1 MKAGETMKYLNI
13 NSKVQKW
20 IIWML
25 CMILLFNTAGIS
37 VAAEEMGEL
46 VLEDSAGDY
55 IEAEEMFPEEIVPES
70 ETSDMMTPEELL
82 PESDV
87 ESAEV
92 QTTTDPEVTEDT
104 LTEEVLDESNK
115 MREEFLQTVDEIAKL
130 LYGDQLAARAF
141 IVETECAEKYHSL
154 SEVDKENLKLLI
166 ENAKNQYEQL
176 ALEQIDNEVEEARE
190 KIEWIE
196 AAITE
201 PDMIDLSGNRITQAA
216 YDEMLAAMKKELEEP
231 SATNIPIE
239 NWRRSKDILEIQ
251 DLEKQPQTGYQGWT
265 WSDIQGKLELPA
277 TQDESEI
284 WDASRLN
291 NGKVVHQGVNEMEPL
306 KKNQLTVLNN
316 KMYDSTTWLNKFC
329 PYQYNGRVALFRYQG
344 EINIPENENRDGHIY
359 TLKPVTDN
367 DRIYI
372 NDDLY
377 VFVYPRGTQLTDE
390 NFMDYLVFWTG
401 THSKNGSLKHF
412 HGRKGALA
420 VRDKTHPLAIVT
432 DGWSTAA
439 VPNNA
444 GIIGDQKDASN
455 FVIDVFADDN
465 AEIGGMYR
473 LKLERQE
480 REKAKILFRKV
491 SEENPE
497 QGLEG
502 AQFVLTKK
510 DGSGST
516 TNPSDHDGYV
526 RFNVLP
532 GEYILQETK
541 APEGYH
547 LEAEKRW
554 YVKVES
560 NLSWNIYTDP
570 GYRQPLE
577 KNSKNEY
584 IIKNQWLCNFGFD
597 KKSMKGQPLQGAEFL
612 LYKEEEKKTEYKA
625 TSDGAGRV
633 DFSNIPAGR
642 YLMKE
647 IAAPAGYE
655 ISDSIWAVELSK
667 DQPAK
672 IYLKD
677 DESKTEVSI
686 IENYT
691 GQEIIDKSIE
701 FDKSV
706 KVQDFEKRTY
716 AITLTADSKVQAGDE
731 KVPVQAE
738 RIVDVIDHRFTLAQG
753 ERERLI
759 QKGAEIAENNEK
771 GETTISWNN
780 ISVKPQDGK
789 THGWTENII
798 IQAKEDFMGGN
809 VIPTNG
815 DGSGIYLKKTIFAAF
830 PKPTVHVKLLSVQ
843 GEELETT
850 VFVQDMIEAVTFPQ
864 KLQEKIKVQKIENKG
879 TFSIP
884 EKNRFTEKDME
895 NLLNGKEVRKDYD
908 YQDGD
913 VTGRFVY
920 HFEKTEPVTG
930 GKVENHK
937 EETPGQNAEKYILTV
952 KYEAIPKGDRNM
964 SGYKEPVGEE
974 QRDVTAEGYY
984 HVHVVAGS
992 VTVTKRIRTKDIQ
1005 FMHGDPV
1012 FVFELKSKN
1021 HILHKTVRF
1030 HQGNISSAEFTEL
1043 QVTFENLPKGEYVLR
1058 EEETIRYE
1066 LESME
1071 VSGGSEKPCE
1081 VSGNNRFV
1089 IGGTDGRNFEKLN
1102 GLATVTNKKINKKND
1117 SSTGVIENTF
1127 HVDENGNVIIKGEHH
1142 DKKK

>member
-1 MKAGETMKYLNI
+1 MVM
-13 NSKVQKW
+13 
-20 IIWML
+20 
-25 CMILLFNTAGIS
+25 LFNSTGIS
-37 VAAEEMGEL
+37 VEAEEVEEL
-46 VLEDSAGDY
+46 VLEDSSGDY
-55 IEAEEMFPEEIVPES
+55 IEAEEMFPEEIVPEF
-70 ETSDMMTPEELL
+70 EISDMTASEELL
-82 PESDV
+82 PE
-87 ESAEV
+87 
-92 QTTTDPEVTEDT
+92 PEVENTEASADSETTEDS
-104 LTEEVLDESNK
+104 LSEDVPDESNK
-115 MREEFLQTVDEIAKL
+115 IREEFLQTVDEIAKL
-130 LYGDQLAARAF
+130 LYGDELAMRTF
-141 IVETECAEKYHSL
+141 IMETECVGKYHDL
-154 SEVDKENLKLLI
+154 SEIDRENLKILI
-166 ENAKNQYEQL
+166 ETAKQQYAQL
-176 ALEQIDNEVEEARE
+176 AVEQIDHEVEDARE

-201 PDMIDLSGNRITQAA
+201 PDMIDLHGKRITQAL
-216 YDEMLAAMKKELEEP
+216 YDEMLAAMKKEMEEP

-239 NWRRSKDILEIQ
+239 NWRRSREIIEIK

-265 WSDIQGKLELPA
+265 WSEVQGRLELPA
-277 TQDESEI
+277 EQDESEV
-284 WDASRLN
+284 WDGSRLN
-291 NGKVVHQGVNEMEPL
+291 NGKVSHKGINGRQVL
-306 KKNQLTVLNN
+306 KENQLTVFND
-316 KMYDSTTWLNKFC
+316 KVYDSTTWLNKFS
-329 PYQYNGRVALFRYQG
+329 PRGYNGRVILSRYQG
-344 EINIPENENRDGHIY
+344 EIHIPENEDRDGSIY
-359 TLKPVTDN
+359 TLKPVTGD

-377 VFVYPRGTQLTDE
+377 VFMYPKGTQMTDE
-390 NFMDYLVFWTG
+390 TFMNYLVFWTG
-401 THSKNGSLKHF
+401 THSKNGSLKYF

-420 VRDKTHPLAIVT
+420 VRNKSNPFSIVT

-439 VPNNA
+439 IPNNA
-444 GIIGDQKDASN
+444 GIIGDKRDTSN

-465 AEIGGMYR
+465 AGVGGMYR

-516 TNPSDHDGYV
+516 TNPSDQDGYV

-547 LEAEKRW
+547 LDVEKKW

-560 NLSWNIYTDP
+560 DFSWNIYTDP
-570 GYRQPLE
+570 EYGQPLE

-597 KKSMKGQPLQGAEFL
+597 KKSVKGQPLQGAEFL
-612 LYKEEEKKTEYKA
+612 LYKEEEKPTEYKA
-625 TSDGAGRV
+625 VSDGNGRV
-633 DFSNIPAGR
+633 NFSNVPAGK
-642 YLMKE
+642 YIMKE
-647 IAAPAGYE
+647 ITAPAGYE
-655 ISDSIWAVELSK
+655 ISDSVWIVELAK

-677 DESKTEVSI
+677 DENKTEVNT

-716 AITLTADSKVQAGDE
+716 AISLTADSKVQEGDE
-731 KVPVQAE
+731 KVPVQTE
-738 RIVDVIDHRFTLAQG
+738 RIVDMIDHRFTLAQG
-753 ERERLI
+753 ERERLT
-759 QKGAEIAENNEK
+759 QKGAEITENNEN
-771 GETTISWNN
+771 GEIAVSWNKV
-780 ISVKPQDGK
+780 SVNPQNGEN
-789 THGWTENII
+789 HGWAETIL
-798 IQAKEDFMGGN
+798 IQAKDEFMGGN

-815 DGSGIYLKKTIFAAF
+815 VGSGVCLKQTIFAAF

-843 GEELETT
+843 MDEQETT
-850 VFVQDMIEAVTFPQ
+850 VFIQDMIEAVKFPQ
-864 KLQEKIKVQKIENKG
+864 KLQETIKVQKIENKG
-879 TFSIP
+879 AFSIP
-884 EKNRFTEKDME
+884 EKNRFTENDME
-895 NLLNGKEVRKDYD
+895 NLLNGKDVRKDYD

-913 VTGRFVY
+913 VAGRFVY
-920 HFEKTEPVTG
+920 HFEKAEAASES
-930 GKVENHK
+930 KVENHK
-937 EETPGQNAEKYILTV
+937 VEVPGQNVEKYILNV
-952 KYEAIPKGDRNM
+952 KYEAVPKADRNM
-964 SGYKEPVGEE
+964 EGYKEPVGEE
-974 QRDVTAEGYY
+974 QQNVMAEGYY

-1012 FVFELKSKN
+1012 FIFELKNKD

-1030 HQGNISSAEFTEL
+1030 HQGNISLSEFTEL
-1043 QVTFENLPKGEYVLR
+1043 QVTFENLPKGEYTLR
-1058 EEETIRYE
+1058 EEEAIRYQ

-1071 VSGGSEKPCE
+1071 VSGAGEKPCE
-1081 VSGNNRFV
+1081 VNGNNKFI
-1089 IGGTDGRNFEKLN
+1089 IGGADGTDFEKLN
-1102 GLATVTNKKINKKND
+1102 GLATVTNKKVNKKND

-1127 HVDENGNVIIKGEHH
+1127 HIDANGNVVIKGEYH
-1142 DKKK
+1142 DKNK